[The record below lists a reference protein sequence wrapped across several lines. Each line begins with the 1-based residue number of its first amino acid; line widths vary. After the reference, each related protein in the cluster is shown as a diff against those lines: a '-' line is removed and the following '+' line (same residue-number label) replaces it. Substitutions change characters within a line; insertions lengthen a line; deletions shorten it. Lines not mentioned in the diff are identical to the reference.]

1 MNFNT
6 APTVSAFG
14 FSGPDFLGY
23 NIMKKDTQAQY
34 QKEADFTER
43 MASTQWQRATAD
55 MQAAGLNPMMAY
67 THGPNASPAAP
78 SKHFNPPPG
87 AGTTAT
93 LQTAAQTDALFA
105 QADKLRAEAGEVRER
120 TPTHA
125 VTRAQLRQQIDES
138 TARIDKIIIDMH
150 KVSQETATSAAQQR
164 NLEQQTINLRETLPQ
179 IRATVR
185 QLDAQ
190 TGATAA
196 QMQVSEQ
203 QAAEIRQR
211 VKANLPKLEALLKD
225 LEAQLRQTALP
236 KAQQD
241 ASFYGRTAGE
251 ILRNI
256 NNSLRNIFGQ
266 DR

>member
-1 MNFNT
+1 MNFNP
-6 APTVSAFG
+6 APTASAFG
-14 FSGPDFLGY
+14 FSGPDWLGY
-23 NIMKKDTQAQY
+23 NIMKKDTQSQY

-55 MQAAGLNPMMAY
+55 MKAAGLNPMMAY
-67 THGPNASPAAP
+67 TNGPNASPAAP
-78 SKHFNPPPG
+78 SKHFNAPTG
-87 AGTTAT
+87 AGFNAT

-125 VTRAQLRQQIDES
+125 VTRAQLTQQIQES
-138 TARIDKIIIDMH
+138 TTRIDKIIVDMH

-164 NLEQQTINLRETLPQ
+164 NLEQQTINLREALPQ
-179 IRATVR
+179 IRATIS
-185 QLDAQ
+185 QLNAQ
-190 TGATAA
+190 AEATAA
-196 QMQVSEQ
+196 QMRVSEA
-203 QAAEIRQR
+203 QATEIRQR
-211 VKANLPKLEALLKD
+211 VKANLPKLEGLLKD

-241 ASFYGRTAGE
+241 ASFYSRTAGT

-266 DR
+266 ER